1 MIPELE
7 MTLQVCQQMLEME
20 ENFSNE
26 GTSVNKLAMLTVV
39 MSLCVAVKSKYYP
52 YKAVETKK

>member
-39 MSLCVAVKSKYYP
+39 MSLCVAVKSKY
-52 YKAVETKK
+52 